1 VNFQPT
7 EDTDAGGVAAG
18 AKSPL
23 SLEISHVS
31 KSFGRF
37 PALNDVSLQARD
49 KEFLAL
55 LGPSG
60 SGKTT
65 LLRVLAGLERPDAG
79 EVRFDGEDF
88 LSIPVRRRKVGMVF
102 QHYALFRHMTVAQNI
117 AFGLTVRPR
126 SERPSKAETAERV
139 ASLLN
144 LVQLEGLGTRFPAQL
159 SGGQRQR
166 VALARALAIEP
177 RMLLLDEP
185 FGALD
190 AQVRR
195 ELRRWLR
202 DVHDRA
208 GVTTV
213 FVTHD
218 QEEALDLADRVAIL
232 KDGELRQL
240 GAPNAVYENP
250 VDPFVYDFLG
260 PACRLPGAVQGG
272 RLTVADWET
281 KAPKDAP
288 QGAVEVFFRPDEVS
302 FAPSDGAGL
311 AAEVRAVA
319 ARGPDVRIECVIEG
333 RLFELE
339 ARGPTVP
346 PGVAPGLALRIRP
359 LRPMVYADAAHGAIG
374 AGA

>member
-1 VNFQPT
+1 VNLQPHAVT
-7 EDTDAGGVAAG
+7 
-18 AKSPL
+18 KSSPL
-23 SLEISHVS
+23 SLEISGIS
-31 KSFGRF
+31 KSFSRF
-37 PALNDVSLQARD
+37 PALKNVSLQAHD

-65 LLRVLAGLERPDAG
+65 LLRVLAGLEQPDAG
-79 EVRFDGEDF
+79 EVRFEGEDF
-88 LSIPVRRRKVGMVF
+88 LSLPVRKRKVGMVF

-126 SERPSKAETAERV
+126 AERPGRDEIARRV
-139 ASLLN
+139 GELLD
-144 LVQLEGLGTRFPAQL
+144 LVQLEGLEKRYPAQL

-177 RMLLLDEP
+177 KMLLLDEP

-202 DVHDRA
+202 EVHDRA

-218 QEEALDLADRVAIL
+218 QEEALDLADRVAIMRE
-232 KDGELRQL
+232 GELIQL
-240 GAPNAVYENP
+240 GAPNEVYEKP
-250 VDPFVYDFLG
+250 ATPFVFDFLG
-260 PACRLPGAVQGG
+260 AACKMPGVVEAG
-272 RLTVADWET
+272 RLRIADWESA
-281 KAPKDAP
+281 APKDAP
-288 QGAVEVFFRPDEVS
+288 GGAVEVFFRPDEVA
-302 FAPSDGAGL
+302 FAPADGAGL

-319 ARGPDVRIECVIEG
+319 QRGPDVRIECIIEG
-333 RLFELE
+333 QVVELQ
-339 ARGPTVP
+339 AHGPTLP
-346 PGVAPGLALRIRP
+346 PGVAPGLALRVRP
-359 LRPMVYADAAHGAIG
+359 LRPIIYAA
-374 AGA
+374 

>member
-1 VNFQPT
+1 MNSLPHAST
-7 EDTDAGGVAAG
+7 
-18 AKSPL
+18 KSPL
-23 SLEISHVS
+23 SLEISGIS

-37 PALNDVSLQARD
+37 PALKDVSLQAHD

-65 LLRVLAGLERPDAG
+65 LLRVLAGLESPDAG

-88 LSIPVRRRKVGMVF
+88 LSLPVRRRRVGMVF

-126 SERPSKAETAERV
+126 AERPAKAAIQERV
-139 ASLLN
+139 RELLA
-144 LVQLEGLGTRFPAQL
+144 LVQLEGLERRFPAQL

-202 DVHDRA
+202 ELHDRA

-232 KDGELRQL
+232 KDGELIQL
-240 GAPNAVYENP
+240 GTPNEVYENP
-250 VDPFVYDFLG
+250 ATPFVFDFLG
-260 PACRLPGAVQGG
+260 AACRLPGVVAEG
-272 RLTVADWET
+272 RLLVADWET
-281 KAPKDAP
+281 KAPKTAP
-288 QGAVEVFFRPDEVS
+288 TGRVQVFFRPDEVA
-302 FAPSDGAGL
+302 FAPGDGAGL
-311 AAEVRAVA
+311 AAQVRAVSS
-319 ARGPDVRIECVIEG
+319 RGPDVRIECLIEG
-333 RLFELE
+333 QVMELQTH
-339 ARGPTVP
+339 GHTMP
-346 PGVAPGLALRIRP
+346 PGVAPGLAVRIKP
-359 LRPMVYADAAHGAIG
+359 LRPQVYAA
-374 AGA
+374 

>member
-1 VNFQPT
+1 VNFRPA
-7 EDTDAGGVAAG
+7 EDTNSHLA
-18 AKSPL
+18 
-23 SLEISHVS
+23 LEIKGIS
-31 KSFGRF
+31 KAYGRF
-37 PALNDVSLQARD
+37 PALKDVSLQAKD

-65 LLRVLAGLERPDAG
+65 LLRVLAGLETPDAG

-88 LSIPVRRRKVGMVF
+88 LSLPVRRRKVGMVF

-117 AFGLTVRPR
+117 AFGLTVRRR
-126 SERPSKAETAERV
+126 SERPAKSEIADRV
-139 ASLLN
+139 QRLLQ
-144 LVQLEGLGTRFPAQL
+144 LVQLEGLDKRFPSQL

-177 RMLLLDEP
+177 KMLLLDEP

-202 DVHDRA
+202 DLHDRA

-232 KDGELRQL
+232 KDGELIQL
-240 GAPNAVYENP
+240 GSPNEVYEHP
-250 VDPFVYDFLG
+250 ASAFVFDFLG
-260 PACRLPGAVQGG
+260 QACRMAGVVDEG
-272 RLTVADWET
+272 RLRIADWESE
-281 KAPKDAP
+281 APKGAP
-288 QGAVEVFFRPDEVS
+288 DGPVEVYFRPDEVA
-302 FAPSDGAGL
+302 FAPADGAGL
-311 AAEVRAVA
+311 AAEVLAVA
-319 ARGPDVRIECVIEG
+319 QRGPDVRIDCRIEG
-333 RLFELE
+333 QTVELIGH
-339 ARGPTVP
+339 GPTLP
-346 PGVAPGLALRIRP
+346 PGVTPGLSVRVKPIRP
-359 LRPMVYADAAHGAIG
+359 QVYAAA
-374 AGA
+374 

>member
-1 VNFQPT
+1 MNFQPT
-7 EDTDAGGVAAG
+7 DDTKA
-18 AKSPL
+18 SSRL
-23 SLEISHVS
+23 SLEISGVS
-31 KSFGRF
+31 KSYGRF
-37 PALNDVSLQARD
+37 PALNNVSLQAKD

-126 SERPSKAETAERV
+126 KDRPSRSETADRV
-139 ASLLN
+139 ADLLS
-144 LVQLEGLGTRFPAQL
+144 LVQLEGLGGRFPAQL

-202 DVHDRA
+202 DLHDRA

-232 KDGELRQL
+232 KDGELIQL
-240 GAPNAVYENP
+240 GTPNEVYETP
-250 VDPFVYDFLG
+250 ADPFVYDFLG
-260 PACRLPGAVQGG
+260 AACRLPGVVEDG

-281 KAPKDAP
+281 KAATDGP
-288 QGAVEVFFRPDEVS
+288 QGRVDVFFRPNEVM
-302 FAPSDGAGL
+302 FAPLDGAGL
-311 AAEVRAVA
+311 ACEVRAVA
-319 ARGPDVRIECVIEG
+319 ARGPDVRIECLIEG
-333 RLFELE
+333 RTFELE
-339 ARGPTVP
+339 ARGPGVP
-346 PGVAPGLALRIRP
+346 SGVAPGLSLRIKP
-359 LRPMVYADAAHGAIG
+359 LRPRVYPARADG
-374 AGA
+374 

>member
-1 VNFQPT
+1 MPVNFQPSA
-7 EDTDAGGVAAG
+7 DTDARAVDG
-18 AKSPL
+18 KSPL
-23 SLEISHVS
+23 SLEISGLS
-31 KSFGRF
+31 KSFGRY

-65 LLRVLAGLERPDAG
+65 LLRVLAELKRPDAG

-88 LSIPVRRRKVGMVF
+88 LALPVRQRRVGMVF

-117 AFGLTVRPR
+117 AFGLKVRRR
-126 SERPSKAETAERV
+126 SERPSKSEVNQRV
-139 ASLLN
+139 ADLLS
-144 LVQLEGLGTRFPAQL
+144 LVQLEDLGKRFPAQL

-202 DVHDRA
+202 ELHDRA

-232 KDGELRQL
+232 KGGRLIQL
-240 GAPNAVYENP
+240 GTPNEVYESP
-250 VDPFVYDFLG
+250 ADPFVYDFLG
-260 PACRLPGAVQGG
+260 AACRLPGTVEGE

-281 KAPKDAP
+281 RAPKAAP

-311 AAEVRAVA
+311 AAEVKAVA
-319 ARGPDVRIECVIEG
+319 ARGPDMRIECLVEG
-333 RLFELE
+333 RVFELE

-346 PGVAPGLALRIRP
+346 AGVAPGLALRIRP
-359 LRPMVYADAAHGAIG
+359 LRPKVYAA
-374 AGA
+374 

>member
-1 VNFQPT
+1 M
-7 EDTDAGGVAAG
+7 
-18 AKSPL
+18 
-23 SLEISHVS
+23 S
-31 KSFGRF
+31 KAFGRF
-37 PALNDVSLQARD
+37 PALKQVSLQARE

-79 EVRFDGEDF
+79 EVRFLGEDF
-88 LSIPVRRRKVGMVF
+88 LRLPVQRRKVGMVF

-117 AFGLTVRPR
+117 AFGLSVRR
-126 SERPSKAETAERV
+126 RRDRPARAQIRERV
-139 ASLLN
+139 ADLLS
-144 LVQLEGLGTRFPAQL
+144 LVQLEGMDKRFPSQL

-177 RMLLLDEP
+177 RILLLDEP

-202 DVHDRA
+202 ALHDRA

-232 KDGELRQL
+232 KDGELIQL
-240 GAPNAVYENP
+240 GTPNEVYSRP
-250 VDPFVYDFLG
+250 ADAFVYDFLG
-260 PACRLPGAVQGG
+260 PTCRLPGVVSGG
-272 RLTVADWET
+272 RLTIADWEIA
-281 KAPKDAP
+281 APDGAP
-288 QGAVEVFFRPDEVS
+288 DGRGEVCFRPDEVE
-302 FAPSDGAGL
+302 FAPADGAGL
-311 AAEVRAVA
+311 AARVAAIA
-319 ARGPDVRIECVIEG
+319 ARGPNLRIECVVEG
-333 RLFELE
+333 RILELE
-339 ARGPTVP
+339 AHGATP
-346 PGVAPGLALRIRP
+346 PAGVAPGLVLRVKP
-359 LRPMVYADAAHGAIG
+359 LRPQVYVA
-374 AGA
+374 

>member
-1 VNFQPT
+1 VNFRQAD
-7 EDTDAGGVAAG
+7 DTNSHLA
-18 AKSPL
+18 
-23 SLEISHVS
+23 LEIKGVS
-31 KSFGRF
+31 KAFGRF
-37 PALNDVSLQARD
+37 PALKDVSLQAKD

-65 LLRVLAGLERPDAG
+65 LLRVLAGLEKPDAG

-88 LSIPVRRRKVGMVF
+88 LSLPVRRRKVGMVF

-117 AFGLTVRPR
+117 AFGLTVRKR
-126 SERPSKAETAERV
+126 SEKPSKSEIADRV
-139 ASLLN
+139 NHLLQ
-144 LVQLEGLGTRFPAQL
+144 LVQLEGLDKRFPSQL

-177 RMLLLDEP
+177 KMLLLDEP

-202 DVHDRA
+202 ELHDRA

-232 KDGELRQL
+232 KDGELIQL
-240 GAPNAVYENP
+240 GAPNAVYEHP
-250 VDPFVYDFLG
+250 ATPFVFDFLG
-260 PACRLPGAVQGG
+260 QACRLPGVIDGD
-272 RLTVADWET
+272 RLRVADWESV
-281 KAPKDAP
+281 APEGAP
-288 QGAVEVFFRPDEVS
+288 QGAVEVFFRPDEVA
-302 FAPSDGAGL
+302 FAPTDGAGL
-311 AAEVRAVA
+311 AAEVKGVA
-319 ARGPDVRIECVIEG
+319 QRGPDVRIDCLVEG
-333 RLFELE
+333 APMELIGH
-339 ARGPTVP
+339 GPTLP
-346 PGVAPGLALRIRP
+346 PGVTPGLAVRIKP
-359 LRPMVYADAAHGAIG
+359 LRPQVYA
-374 AGA
+374 AG

>member
-1 VNFQPT
+1 VNFQPAA
-7 EDTDAGGVAAG
+7 DT
-18 AKSPL
+18 SHL
-23 SLEISHVS
+23 SLEIAGIS

-37 PALNDVSLQARD
+37 PALNGVSLQAKD

-65 LLRVLAGLERPDAG
+65 LLRVLAGLEQPDAG

-88 LSIPVRRRKVGMVF
+88 LSLPVRRRRVGMVF
-102 QHYALFRHMTVAQNI
+102 QHYALFRHMTVAENI
-117 AFGLTVRPR
+117 AFGLKVRPR
-126 SERPSKAETAERV
+126 SERPGKDEVRARV
-139 ASLLN
+139 TDLLS
-144 LVQLEGLGTRFPAQL
+144 LVQLEGLEKRFPAQL

-202 DVHDRA
+202 ELHDRA

-232 KDGELRQL
+232 KDGELIQL
-240 GAPNAVYENP
+240 GTPNEVYENP
-250 VDPFVYDFLG
+250 ATPFVYDFLG
-260 PACRLPGAVQGG
+260 AACRLPGRVDGKS
-272 RLTVADWET
+272 LSVADWET
-281 KAPKDAP
+281 KAPPGAP
-288 QGAVEVFFRPDEVS
+288 QGPVEVYFRPDEVA
-302 FAPSDGAGL
+302 FAPADGAGL
-311 AAEVRAVA
+311 AAEVRATA
-319 ARGPDVRIECVIEG
+319 QRGPDVRIECVIEG
-333 RLFELE
+333 QVFELQ
-339 ARGPTVP
+339 AHGPTLP
-346 PGVAPGLALRIRP
+346 PGVAPGLAVRVKPTRP
-359 LRPMVYADAAHGAIG
+359 RVYSVEQPVA
-374 AGA
+374 